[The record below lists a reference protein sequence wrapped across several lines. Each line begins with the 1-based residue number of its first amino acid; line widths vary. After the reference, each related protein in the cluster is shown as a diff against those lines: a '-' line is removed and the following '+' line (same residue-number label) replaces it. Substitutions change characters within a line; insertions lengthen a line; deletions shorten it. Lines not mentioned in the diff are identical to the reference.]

1 MGFQMDRVGTKDRRG
16 LSEKENMEGSRVWIL
31 YESMSRE
38 QLNDGNGRM
47 KVACPGCGISECVV
61 VGVEQLWIVI
71 MPRDRTLKRRDKVEW
86 R

>member
-47 KVACPGCGISECVV
+47 KVACGAVV
-61 VGVEQLWIVI
+61 
-71 MPRDRTLKRRDKVEW
+71 DSDNA
-86 R
+86 